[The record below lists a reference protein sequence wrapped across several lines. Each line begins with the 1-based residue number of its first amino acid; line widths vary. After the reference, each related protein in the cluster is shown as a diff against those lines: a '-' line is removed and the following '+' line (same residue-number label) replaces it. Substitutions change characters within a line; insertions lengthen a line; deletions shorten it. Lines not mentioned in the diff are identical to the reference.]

1 MPCIVS
7 RRRASPARCPVRIR
21 SSGGCPNGRV
31 ACAAGTARRRACRA
45 SARRCSVR
53 RRVPARGTASRRDRA
68 APARRTSVRSAAAR
82 HVRRHAVPG
91 RRSGRGSAA
100 RRTSAVPCVCRPIS
114 SCRRSGRPWGRRV
127 AGPGPAIKRRRS
139 DCVPTFRRLCLSHR
153 YSPFTRTG
161 AMDQVRQDLR
171 HAARRL
177 LRRPGFAAIA
187 ILTLGL
193 GIGANVAIY
202 TVVRAVL
209 LEPLPY
215 AEADRLALVV
225 NLRKGVLEG
234 GWISEPEALEV
245 REGVSSFEN
254 VAYWTSG
261 AANVAS
267 GAGDPERVVTA
278 RVTAGLFDVL
288 AVPAAAGRYFAA
300 DEWRRGGPPVVLTSG
315 GGIAAIGIGVGV
327 AGALALSRLM
337 SGLVYGVPALDPVT
351 YLVVPAIL

>member
-1 MPCIVS
+1 
-7 RRRASPARCPVRIR
+7 
-21 SSGGCPNGRV
+21 
-31 ACAAGTARRRACRA
+31 
-45 SARRCSVR
+45 
-53 RRVPARGTASRRDRA
+53 
-68 APARRTSVRSAAAR
+68 
-82 HVRRHAVPG
+82 
-91 RRSGRGSAA
+91 
-100 RRTSAVPCVCRPIS
+100 
-114 SCRRSGRPWGRRV
+114 
-127 AGPGPAIKRRRS
+127 
-139 DCVPTFRRLCLSHR
+139 
-153 YSPFTRTG
+153 
-161 AMDQVRQDLR
+161 MDQVRQDLR

-300 DEWRRGGPPVVLTSG
+300 DEWRRGGPPVAVLGHGLWQRRFG
-315 GGIAAIGIGVGV
+315 GAASVIGSTLLVNNEAHTIVGVLPAGVGLPIDYEATRPTELFV
-327 AGALALSRLM
+327 PFPLERDSLMEGRGSHTCSASPGCVRMRRSRERMRSSRPSRAAGSWTVSSARQTRCCRSR
-337 SGLVYGVPALDPVT
+337 GH
-351 YLVVPAIL
+351 

>member
-1 MPCIVS
+1 
-7 RRRASPARCPVRIR
+7 
-21 SSGGCPNGRV
+21 
-31 ACAAGTARRRACRA
+31 
-45 SARRCSVR
+45 
-53 RRVPARGTASRRDRA
+53 
-68 APARRTSVRSAAAR
+68 
-82 HVRRHAVPG
+82 
-91 RRSGRGSAA
+91 
-100 RRTSAVPCVCRPIS
+100 
-114 SCRRSGRPWGRRV
+114 
-127 AGPGPAIKRRRS
+127 
-139 DCVPTFRRLCLSHR
+139 
-153 YSPFTRTG
+153 
-161 AMDQVRQDLR
+161 MDQVRQDLR

-267 GAGDPERVVTA
+267 GAGDP
-278 RVTAGLFDVL
+278 G
-288 AVPAAAGRYFAA
+288 AGRHGPC
-300 DEWRRGGPPVVLTSG
+300 DRRAVRRAGCARRCRSVL
-315 GGIAAIGIGVGV
+315 
-327 AGALALSRLM
+327 RR
-337 SGLVYGVPALDPVT
+337 
-351 YLVVPAIL
+351 